1 MKTNKTQFL
10 TVLAMLITAGLTAHA
25 QFSYTTNNGTITITG
40 YTGPGGVVTI
50 PNTITGLL
58 VTEIGAGALN
68 GTALTSVT
76 IPANVTN
83 IGQGAFQ
90 NCPSLLAINVDPGNP
105 SYTGLN
111 GVLFNASQSLLIQFP
126 NAVSGG
132 YTIPDSVTVVGS
144 EAFEGCWR
152 LTNLTLSVGLADI
165 ESNAFEYCSGLT
177 SVTLSDEVTN
187 IGAGAFQ
194 DTALASVTIPDSVT
208 HIGSGAF
215 QYCPLT
221 AINVALGNPAYSSVA
236 GVLFNQSQ
244 TTLLE
249 YPDGLGG
256 SYAIPASVLT
266 IGATAFEYCSVTN
279 VTLSLGLVDIES
291 NAFTGCPLTSIV
303 IPNSVTNIGDE
314 AFYDCFNLTNI
325 TMGSNVASI
334 GNYAFSGVEQ
344 VTSDGEQPGYI
355 DVGCPLI
362 SVTIPNSVTSIGAN
376 AFYSCVNLTNVT
388 LGNGVTSIGV
398 SAFAGTRLTSITIP
412 NSVTSIGANAFY
424 NCVNLTNV
432 TLGNGVTSIGV
443 SAFAGTPLTAINVG
457 PGNPAYSS
465 LAGVLFNQSQT
476 MLIEFPP
483 RYSAA
488 AYSIPASVTDIETN
502 AFLGSGLTSVAIPNS
517 VTNIGAGA
525 FQGCYALTAINVA
538 PGNPA
543 YSSLAGV
550 LFNQSQ
556 STLLEYPGG
565 LGGSYAIPTSVLMI
579 GAAAFENC
587 SVTNVTLSLGLVDI
601 GSNAFAG
608 CPLTSITV
616 PASITSIGVSAFSDC
631 GRLSSAYFLGN
642 APDADATVFSWD
654 GGLPQVSRTAYY
666 LPGTTGWAEFTTN
679 TGVWT
684 ALWTLP
690 YPLILNGSF
699 GVLNNQFGF
708 IISWA
713 TNVPVVVEASTNL
726 SNPVWTPIATNTLT
740 GGTSYF
746 SDPQWTNY
754 PARFYHLRSQ

>member
-398 SAFAGTRLTSITIP
+398 SAFAGT
-412 NSVTSIGANAFY
+412 
-424 NCVNLTNV
+424 
-432 TLGNGVTSIGV
+432 
-443 SAFAGTPLTAINVG
+443 PLTAINVG

-538 PGNPA
+538 LGNPA

-713 TNVPVVVEASTNL
+713 TNVPVVVEASTDL
-726 SNPVWTPIATNTLT
+726 SKPIWTPIATNTLSS
-740 GGTSYF
+740 GTSSF
-746 SDPQWTNY
+746 SDPDWTNY
-754 PARFYHLRSQ
+754 PNRFYRLRAQ